1 MATFATK
8 LFSNENPLLSDW
20 SSQPYGLPPFARISP
35 EHFSPA
41 FQVGMLQN
49 LQELKLIVEQAPT
62 FSNTIAA
69 FDRAG
74 GVLNRVGMVFSNLC
88 SSNAPPELQAVQ
100 LEMAPI
106 LAAHESKVFMY
117 PGLFARIASVYDARA
132 TSSLDSEQIRLVE
145 RIHLDFVRA
154 GAKFSEADQKRY
166 SAIMERLSTLLTTFQ
181 QNVMADESEITMD
194 LTEQDMTGCP
204 EFLISAAKAAAA
216 ERKKPEG
223 TYVIT
228 LSRSLV
234 EPFIT
239 FSPRRDL
246 RQRAWKLW
254 TNRGQLE
261 PEKRDN
267 LAIAKEILTL
277 RCEQSALHGYAT
289 FGDYQTADT
298 MAQSPVKVME
308 LLERVWGPAVA
319 SAERER
325 GFLEEFL
332 SAELGVPGSQVE
344 SWDWRYCAEKVRL
357 EKYNFDESQLK
368 PYLSLPGKLAR
379 LLACLLAAVDAAT
392 TLRSQSFRLTF
403 ASNSHSTHIPHS
415 HAEGSFHR
423 VRAALRPAFRPRPR
437 SPGLSPRRRGV

>member
-1 MATFATK
+1 MRNYLLLGFLLITFASSFITRIPRLKRSMATFATK

-20 SSQPYGLPPFARISP
+20 SNQPYGLPPFARISP

-41 FQVGMLQN
+41 FRVGMDSH
-49 LQELKLIVEQAPT
+49 LQELKHIVEQGEAAT
-62 FSNTIAA
+62 FSNTIAS

-88 SSNAPPELQAVQ
+88 SSNSPPELQAVQ

-106 LAAHESKVFMY
+106 LAAHESKVFML
-117 PGLFARIASVYDARA
+117 PGLFARIAAVYDARS
-132 TSSLDSEQIRLVE
+132 TSGLDSEQIRLVE
-145 RIHLDFVRA
+145 RIQLDFVRA

-194 LTEQDMTGCP
+194 LTEQDMVGCP

-216 ERKKPEG
+216 ERKKPDG

-246 RQRAWKLW
+246 RQRAWNLW

-267 LAIAKEILTL
+267 LAIAKEILKL

-298 MAQSPVKVME
+298 MAQSPAKVME

-325 GFLEEFL
+325 GFLEDFL
-332 SAELGVPGSQVE
+332 SAELGVAGSQVE

-368 PYLSLPGKLAR
+368 PYLSLPGELNAF
-379 LLACLLAAVDAAT
+379 LLAGWLL
-392 TLRSQSFRLTF
+392 
-403 ASNSHSTHIPHS
+403 
-415 HAEGSFHR
+415 
-423 VRAALRPAFRPRPR
+423 
-437 SPGLSPRRRGV
+437 